1 MVHTGVELALLADV
15 SEIGASPL
23 LRAMGSEIVDMDTLA
38 GLVSVA
44 AYATSLD

>member
-1 MVHTGVELALLADV
+1 MVHNGVEMALLADV
-15 SEIGASPL
+15 SEIGDSPL